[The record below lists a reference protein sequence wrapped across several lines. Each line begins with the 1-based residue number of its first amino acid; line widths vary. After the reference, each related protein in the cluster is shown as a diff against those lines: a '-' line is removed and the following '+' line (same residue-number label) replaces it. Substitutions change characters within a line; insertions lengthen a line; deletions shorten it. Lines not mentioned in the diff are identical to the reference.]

1 MEQLDEI
8 DIEILKK
15 LQEDGRRSFNAIA
28 SELKISPPTIK
39 YRVDKL
45 KNLGFI
51 KNFSVIIDP
60 NKFKKGFFVLILI
73 EAKFQKVQE
82 ILKKLEKIE
91 KIQEIYSSL
100 DKNNIILKLFVEDNE
115 ELNTFIN
122 ENLAQLKDI
131 DRFQAITILQTVKKD
146 ENASILKP
154 GFGIRI
160 FCDYC
165 HKEIKDNPVKRTLND
180 KDYRFCCN
188 TCATVYENKQ
198 LERTVT

>member
-1 MEQLDEI
+1 MEELDEI

-15 LQEDGRRSFNAIA
+15 LQENGRRSFNTIA
-28 SELKISPPTIK
+28 NDLRISPPTVK

-60 NKFKKGFFVLILI
+60 NKFKRGFFVFILI

-82 ILKKLEKIE
+82 VVKELEKVE
-91 KIQEIYSSL
+91 NIQEIYSSL

-115 ELNTFIN
+115 ELNNFIN
-122 ENLAQLKDI
+122 TNLTKFKDI
-131 DRFQAITILQTVKKD
+131 DRFQAIIILQTIKKD

-165 HKEIKDNPVKRTLND
+165 YKEIKDNPVKRTLND

-198 LERTVT
+198 LERNVT